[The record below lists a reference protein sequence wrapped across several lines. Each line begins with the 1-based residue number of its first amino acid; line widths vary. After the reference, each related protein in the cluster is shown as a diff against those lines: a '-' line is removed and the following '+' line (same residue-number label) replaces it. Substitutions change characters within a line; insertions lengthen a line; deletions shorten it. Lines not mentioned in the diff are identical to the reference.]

1 MLGGSEVLL
10 HSKTITDWTPDDV
23 AYWVGEQGVWAKG
36 TYDVRFKKAGID
48 GILLMKMKE
57 EDLQGPP
64 ISMHLGLHRRVF
76 MDAVKRISST
86 KKEQPENFWEFKV
99 YISFDLLF
107 FKLIK
112 RNKFLS

>member
-99 YISFDLLF
+99 YISFNLL

-112 RNKFLS
+112 